1 MELNVVVAWD
11 AGQKNLVGF
20 RVDSDNHVD
29 VASGDGGNVAIGVD
43 AADIDVERILG
54 DVDIRG
60 SVALYFSL
68 DRNGI

>member
-1 MELNVVVAWD
+1 M
-11 AGQKNLVGF
+11 GF

-29 VASGDGGNVAIGVD
+29 VASCDGGNVAIGVD
-43 AADIDVERILG
+43 AADIDVERIFG